1 MRKPSAILFFTL
13 FIITNS
19 FKTAEEIKW
28 LDFNTG
34 YKLALK
40 KKKMMLVDV
49 YTDWCGWCKV
59 MDRETYAKSE
69 IATLINQHFIPI
81 KFNPETPNI
90 VYTYEGKEYNGKGLR
105 DAIGYKLR
113 ERFSF
118 KGNIISSQGQALSM
132 MEVFADFCK
141 HRESF
146 TLGELKML
154 KQPDLQMK
162 L

>member
-1 MRKPSAILFFTL
+1 MKKLSVILFFAL

-34 YKLALK
+34 YKLAVK
-40 KKKMMLVDV
+40 KKKIMMVDV

-69 IATLINQHFIPI
+69 IAALVNQHFVPI

-90 VYTYEGKEYNGKGLR
+90 VYTFEGKEYNGKGL
-105 DAIGYKLR
+105 K
-113 ERFSF
+113 E
-118 KGNIISSQGQALSM
+118 IISNNQIRGYPATMFINTKNKKSSLVSGYLNPQ
-132 MEVFADFCK
+132 EFKVTVE
-141 HRESF
+141 H
-146 TLGELKML
+146 TLLDIK
-154 KQPDLQMK
+154 
-162 L
+162 

>member
-1 MRKPSAILFFTL
+1 MKKLSVILFFAL

-34 YKLALK
+34 YKLAVK
-40 KKKMMLVDV
+40 KKKMMMVDV

-69 IATLINQHFIPI
+69 IAALVNQHFVPI

-90 VYTYEGKEYNGKGLR
+90 VYTFEGKEYNGKGL
-105 DAIGYKLR
+105 K
-113 ERFSF
+113 E
-118 KGNIISSQGQALSM
+118 IISNNQIRGYPATMFINTKNKKSSLVSGYLNPQ
-132 MEVFADFCK
+132 EFKVTVE
-141 HRESF
+141 H
-146 TLGELKML
+146 TLLDIK
-154 KQPDLQMK
+154 
-162 L
+162 